1 MKYIHIGNHV
11 GHHNEM
17 EQVASF
23 VDEEMF
29 RIAFQAIQ
37 KSIEETNKT
46 TGFAYTVWSSDDGR
60 EWNDVTLTEYAA
72 SHFLYT
78 DLPYDWDGM
87 DDKQLFA
94 ALEDLACGAYENYEG
109 SEIWEHISAFKNSI
123 NNTFRLGVNI

>member
-1 MKYIHIGNHV
+1 MKYIHIAHHV
-11 GHHNEM
+11 SPHDEM